1 MVAWLET
8 ITDLT
13 CLCSGAAAA
22 REMASTCRV
31 VDNGGGHQRQQ
42 TVLQQQ
48 LCFRP
53 EHNQR

>member
-1 MVAWLET
+1 MAAWLET

-13 CLCSGAAAA
+13 CLCSGAAPA

-31 VDNGGGHQRQQ
+31 VDNGGEHQRQQ

-48 LCFRP
+48 LRFCP
-53 EHNQR
+53 KPNQH